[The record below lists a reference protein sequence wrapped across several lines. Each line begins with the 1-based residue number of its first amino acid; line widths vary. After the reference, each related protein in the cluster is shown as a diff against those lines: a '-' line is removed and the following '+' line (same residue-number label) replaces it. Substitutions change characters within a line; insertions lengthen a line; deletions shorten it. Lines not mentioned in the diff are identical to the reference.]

1 MVEVPGLGLLT
12 VDVAYGGMIYVIVSA
27 EALGFTLAREE
38 ARALVETGERIKI
51 AAAEQL
57 PSIHPENPG
66 IHTINQTLFAGPLH
80 ERDGVQAAKTAV
92 VVSPGRID
100 RSPCGTARSDRVQA
114 LHARRAPA
122 DGARLAPTPAPP
134 NI

>member
-1 MVEVPGLGLLT
+1 MEFRRVLFRSGKCRLVSFRNVPAFLMHRDAMVEVPGLGLLT

-80 ERDGVQAAKTAV
+80 ERDGVKAAKKI
-92 VVSPGRID
+92 GRASC
-100 RSPCGTARSDRVQA
+100 RE
-114 LHARRAPA
+114 RACQYV
-122 DGARLAPTPAPP
+122 
-134 NI
+134 